1 MCLAIPGRVLSVE
14 GEGDPL
20 YRYGE
25 IDFSGIRKRV
35 SLGLVPEANV
45 GDCVLVHVGLALQV
59 IDEDEAKK
67 ILEYIGLLGDM
78 EEELQEGGKE

>member
-1 MCLAIPGRVLSVE
+1 MCLAIPGLVLSVE

-45 GDCVLVHVGLALQV
+45 GDFVLVHVGLALQV
-59 IDEDEAKK
+59 IDEEEAKK
-67 ILEYIGLLGDM
+67 ILGYIGMLGGV
-78 EEELQEGGKE
+78 EEELGEGGGE